1 MMNAPSSARPRARAG
16 YNGTNAANHSATQR
30 LRIGIRHDD
39 KARRQ
44 LPHELDVSGGDIHVD
59 FASVGRLAKTPSLGR
74 EADGFQVRSGD
85 DRVRGAG
92 IDQEQ
97 PLPASVRLGRIPDG
111 SGNVCRAHFMDALPP
126 VTRSPST
133 HPRGNVCRAHFT
145 DALQSCSAAPIGDL
159 AAHHIRGRVLV
170 PGGQCSKRIP
180 HPDEPRRPGG
190 TVEDRTSRQRP
201 GTRLHRLISPRFRRS
216 EGPIAS
222 ALPTFFGLA
231 GIAGSRTGLSPP
243 GRESRAE
250 SP

>member
-1 MMNAPSSARPRARAG
+1 MSPVVTSMSTSRPSADSQRRRPLGARPMGACSFHCPLER
-16 YNGTNAANHSATQR
+16 
-30 LRIGIRHDD
+30 
-39 KARRQ
+39 
-44 LPHELDVSGGDIHVD
+44 P
-59 FASVGRLAKTPSLGR
+59 PSLGR

-111 SGNVCRAHFMDALPP
+111 SGNVCHAHFMDALPP

-133 HPRGNVCRAHFT
+133 HPRGNVCRAHFM

-159 AAHHIRGRVLV
+159 AAHHIRGRVPV

-222 ALPTFFGLA
+222 ALPTFYGLQPLRP
-231 GIAGSRTGLSPP
+231 SCKVTP
-243 GRESRAE
+243 
-250 SP
+250 